1 MPSATAPTV
10 LLVEDDRELREVMA
24 EALELEGFAVRTA
37 VDGLDALAQAAGAP
51 PPDALVMDLLMP
63 RLSGEGML
71 ARLRED
77 PAWRDVPVVVMTGTP
92 PSRYGTVPAAAVL
105 EKPVNY
111 LQLARV
117 LRRLCGKE
125 QGPG

>member
-1 MPSATAPTV
+1 MPASHPPSV

-37 VDGLDALAQAAGAP
+37 FDGLDAVEKARDAP
-51 PPDALVMDLLMP
+51 PPDALVMDPLMP
-63 RLSGEGML
+63 RLSGEEML
-71 ARLRED
+71 VRLRQD

-92 PSRYGTVPAAAVL
+92 PSRWHAVQASAVL

-117 LRRLCGKE
+117 LRRLCGTA
-125 QGPG
+125 G

>member
-1 MPSATAPTV
+1 MPAAPPPTV

-37 VDGLDALAQAAGAP
+37 FDGLDGVEKARGAP

-63 RLSGEGML
+63 RLSGEEML

-77 PAWRDVPVVVMTGTP
+77 PAWRDVPAVVMTGTP
-92 PSRYGTVPAAAVL
+92 PSRWNAVQAAAVL

-117 LRRLCGKE
+117 LRRLCRRGT
-125 QGPG
+125 